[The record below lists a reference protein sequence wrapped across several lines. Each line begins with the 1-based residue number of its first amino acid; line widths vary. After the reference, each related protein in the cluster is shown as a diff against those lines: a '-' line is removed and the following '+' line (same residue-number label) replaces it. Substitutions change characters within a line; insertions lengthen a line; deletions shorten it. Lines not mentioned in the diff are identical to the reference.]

1 LGSYL
6 KDKQKIFLLIRK
18 NVPFVYFFYRLRF
31 VVFISSTQWFMLWA
45 ILELNSIIFIP
56 LLNKNK
62 TSQEHGARLTYFLT
76 QGTASLLMIFSMFTL
91 EVNNSRE
98 IQSPKIL
105 ILLALIVKI
114 TRAPVH
120 RWLPAIIVSLTR
132 TNVWLVLTMQ
142 KLIPLMLLMLIKPN
156 LNTILICCILIST
169 TMGAI
174 INLTQS
180 NSKAILAYSRISHAG
195 WFMTARRICQE
206 SWIFYF
212 VSYTSLLF
220 LLRMGLNI
228 TVGQHRI
235 AVNQRNSAL
244 SLVTILSLGG
254 LPPLMGFYP
263 KAIIISSAIQMELN
277 RLALVIIVLSAVDVF
292 VYIRLSY
299 HAIMNKKSKIL
310 WLKKEK
316 YFSISIVIII
326 NVVFSIIVIL

>member
-1 LGSYL
+1 
-6 KDKQKIFLLIRK
+6 
-18 NVPFVYFFYRLRF
+18 
-31 VVFISSTQWFMLWA
+31 MLWA

-56 LLNKNK
+56 LFNKNK

-206 SWIFYF
+206 S
-212 VSYTSLLF
+212 
-220 LLRMGLNI
+220 
-228 TVGQHRI
+228 
-235 AVNQRNSAL
+235 
-244 SLVTILSLGG
+244 
-254 LPPLMGFYP
+254 
-263 KAIIISSAIQMELN
+263 
-277 RLALVIIVLSAVDVF
+277 
-292 VYIRLSY
+292 
-299 HAIMNKKSKIL
+299 
-310 WLKKEK
+310 
-316 YFSISIVIII
+316 
-326 NVVFSIIVIL
+326 